1 MRKVLVTGATGFIG
15 RHCLPLLLARG
26 DRVHAVS
33 SKTVPKTSDNICWHQ
48 ADLLDTAQ
56 IAELIG
62 SIQPSHLLHFAWFAV
77 PKQYWTSLDNFRWVQ
92 GSLSLLQSFA
102 QHGGERVVMAG
113 TCAEYDWQYGY
124 CSEQITPLLPAT
136 TYGICKHSLQS
147 MLNAFASTT
156 GISAAWG
163 RIFFVYGPYEPPGR
177 LVPAVVRSLLQNQP
191 ARCSHGKQIRDFLY
205 VRDLADAFVALLD
218 SSVAGSVNMASG
230 NPVTLKD
237 IIENVA
243 AQLER
248 PDLIRLG
255 AIPPAANDPPLLVAD
270 VSRLTYE
277 VGWQPR
283 FSLDAG
289 LAETISWWKKS
300 GERSQ

>member
-48 ADLLDTAQ
+48 ADLLDPAQ

-147 MLNAFASTT
+147 MLNAFASQT

-163 RIFFVYGPYEPPGR
+163 RIFFVYGPYEPPQR
-177 LVPAVVRSLLQNQP
+177 LVPAVVRSLLQDRP

-205 VRDLADAFVALLD
+205 VRDLADAFVALLG

-270 VSRLTYE
+270 VSRLTDE

-289 LAETISWWKKS
+289 LAETISWWKS
-300 GERSQ
+300 